1 MKKITVIEDDKVL
14 REALTA
20 LLCENGYEV
29 QQIIEFDKTE
39 QQIVEKN
46 PDLVLLDIILPGTNG
61 QEILRN
67 LRRISDLSL
76 IHI

>member
-39 QQIVEKN
+39 Q
-46 PDLVLLDIILPGTNG
+46 
-61 QEILRN
+61 
-67 LRRISDLSL
+67 
-76 IHI
+76 